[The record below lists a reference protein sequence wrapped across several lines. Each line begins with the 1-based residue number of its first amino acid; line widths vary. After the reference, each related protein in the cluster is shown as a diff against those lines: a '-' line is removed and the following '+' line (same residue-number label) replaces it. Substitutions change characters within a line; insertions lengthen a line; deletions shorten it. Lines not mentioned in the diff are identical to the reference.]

1 MIAPLRIEMIV
12 DYCIIEHCPMEQS
25 AVYQS
30 IKADFGELAANE
42 FTYERGM
49 NGSDELQDILFL
61 ITGGEMPAIYKK
73 EDAS

>member
-1 MIAPLRIEMIV
+1 MIATLRIEMLV
-12 DYCIIEHCPMEQS
+12 DYCLIEHCPKEQS

-61 ITGGEMPAIYKK
+61 ITGGEPPSNYKK
-73 EDAS
+73 GESA

>member
-1 MIAPLRIEMIV
+1 MIAPLRIEMLV
-12 DYCIIEHCPMEQS
+12 DYCLIEHVPKEKS

-49 NGSDELQDILFL
+49 NGSDELQDILFM
-61 ITGGEMPAIYKK
+61 ITGGEAPGIYKK